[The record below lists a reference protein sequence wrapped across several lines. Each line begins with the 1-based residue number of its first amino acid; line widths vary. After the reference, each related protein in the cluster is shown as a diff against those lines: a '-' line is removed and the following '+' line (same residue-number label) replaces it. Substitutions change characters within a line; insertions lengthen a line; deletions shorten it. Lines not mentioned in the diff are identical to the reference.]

1 MLATL
6 TRKFGKFAFAMKRK
20 LIMAKLG
27 TFALDLVPLWES
39 NQDGSSIESE
49 GRVEVAEIEITLP
62 LWVA

>member
-39 NQDGSSIESE
+39 NQDGSSIES
-49 GRVEVAEIEITLP
+49 GGGVEVAEI
-62 LWVA
+62 